1 MPLTAPTRSPT
12 LATQVA
18 RQLEARICAGD
29 WPLGS
34 RIPPEAQLMQAL
46 GVSRNTLREGVRSL
60 VHVGLLESR
69 VGDGTYVR
77 AFSELEAPLV
87 RRAQRAGAVDAIEF
101 RSVLERG
108 AARLAAARRS
118 SADIARL
125 RQLLQRQREAGLAGN
140 REAYAQ
146 ADSALHSAVLACSG
160 NALLSE
166 VYGHL
171 GGALKLAVSPQL
183 WDRALALREINLHAA
198 LVEAIAAGDEAAA
211 ELAASR
217 LIEAL
222 QANVLEAEPRVARP
236 RATKAT
242 RRAR

>member
-1 MPLTAPTRSPT
+1 MPLIAPTRSPT

-29 WPLGS
+29 WPVGS
-34 RIPPEAQLMQAL
+34 RIPPEAQLMKAL

-108 AARLAAARRS
+108 AARLAASRRT
-118 SADIARL
+118 SADIAKL
-125 RQLLQRQREAGLAGN
+125 RELLLHQREAGLAGN
-140 REAYAQ
+140 REAYAE
-146 ADSALHSAVLACSG
+146 ADSALHSAVLDCSG

-171 GGALKLAVSPQL
+171 GGALKLAVSPDL
-183 WDRALALREINLHAA
+183 WDGALALREINLHAA

-211 ELAASR
+211 ELAVSR
-217 LIEAL
+217 LIDAL
-222 QANVLEAEPRVARP
+222 QATVLEGETRVARP
-236 RATKAT
+236 RATKAAA
-242 RRAR
+242 RAR